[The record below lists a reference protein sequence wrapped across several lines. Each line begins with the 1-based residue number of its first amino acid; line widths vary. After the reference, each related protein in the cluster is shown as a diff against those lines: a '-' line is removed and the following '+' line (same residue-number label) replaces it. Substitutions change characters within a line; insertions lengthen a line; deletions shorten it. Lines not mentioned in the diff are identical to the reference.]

1 MNAFFFDDAN
11 IWTDSLIPTIQP
23 VKNPHLRMRGLRI
36 LSANALNSWTRK
48 RRRESVYLCYRP
60 IFSNDLPPISLRGR
74 FVGLKER
81 DQLKLH

>member
-1 MNAFFFDDAN
+1 M
-11 IWTDSLIPTIQP
+11 
-23 VKNPHLRMRGLRI
+23 I
-36 LSANALNSWTRK
+36 LKKSPYSEGSRYLAIKLMTRK

-60 IFSNDLPPISLRGR
+60 IFSNDLPPMSLRGR